1 MPGKRF
7 PVNDDIISS
16 LLMSFVSVCCMKC
29 CSHPHRSQP
38 LSLQPDI
45 SSGLTARQRVERVWR
60 VDGYAK
66 VYTG

>member
-7 PVNDDIISS
+7 PVNDDIIS
-16 LLMSFVSVCCMKC
+16 LLMSIVSVCYMKC

-45 SSGLTARQRVERVWR
+45 SSGLTA
-60 VDGYAK
+60 
-66 VYTG
+66 